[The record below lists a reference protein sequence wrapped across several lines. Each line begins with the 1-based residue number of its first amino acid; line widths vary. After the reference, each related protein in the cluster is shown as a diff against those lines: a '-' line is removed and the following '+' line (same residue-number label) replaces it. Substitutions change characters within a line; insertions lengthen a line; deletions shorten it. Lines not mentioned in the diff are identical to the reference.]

1 MQRIVLKSGTQL
13 KVVWGTMT
21 RTITMFVLT
30 WKFQHLGILL
40 HYSVHLALSLFLL
53 SEQRPPGHGV
63 NAVSH
68 KLVLSPTLIL
78 WDTLLRLPPP
88 HFSQW
93 AARPIYLDTFG
104 ANLIHPDS
112 HWIFFMSNLNCS
124 FVKSKPLCTESQCKC
139 WFNSFAFFP
148 TPVQTDTDPCLSCHT
163 CTCTLKK
170 LAVICESDKSTYIL
184 TTLGRL

>member
-1 MQRIVLKSGTQL
+1 MQRIVLKSETHL
-13 KVVWGTMT
+13 RVVWGNM
-21 RTITMFVLT
+21 MFVPT
-30 WKFQHLGILL
+30 WKFQRSGILL

-53 SEQRPPGHGV
+53 SEQRPLRHGV

-93 AARPIYLDTFG
+93 GPQPIYLDTFG

-112 HWIFFMSNLNCS
+112 HWIFFMSNLNRS
-124 FVKSKPLCTESQCKC
+124 IVKSKPLCTESQCKC
-139 WFNSFAFFP
+139 WFNSFAFFLQLQFKLTLIHVYP
-148 TPVQTDTDPCLSCHT
+148 ATHAHWKSWPLFVKVINPLTFWQLWVD
-163 CTCTLKK
+163 CTCS
-170 LAVICESDKSTYIL
+170 I
-184 TTLGRL
+184 